1 MKIKKFIIPL
11 VFLSL
16 LFLGRSYG
24 AFDGTINSI
33 ILDGA
38 DTPQD
43 NLVITVE
50 IECTGNPISQSS
62 MSVDLTC
69 DCDTSWTYTTTC
81 HRNIRMSSGDIQ
93 THVWTI
99 PASSLPCQGNYTAC
113 VYWDRSNNCARGN
126 LIAATVCTTDYSV
139 PSLGKGIFLLFFVL
153 AVISYWRMSR

>member
-16 LFLGRSYG
+16 LFLGRSQG
-24 AFDGTINSI
+24 AFDGQINSI

-81 HRNIRMSSGDIQ
+81 HRNIRMSPGDIQ

-113 VYWDRSNNCARGN
+113 VYWDRSNNCTRGN

-139 PSLGKGIFLLFFVL
+139 PSLGKGFFLLFFVL
-153 AVISYWRMSR
+153 AAISYWRMRP